1 MPENA
6 VKSVSLASLSPRDD
20 KYRVGKT
27 LSEIIV
33 ELLLHTLYHAHALRM
48 MMCANNLVFT
58 QSINPETGEHKLKL
72 HQVYLCKVRY
82 CPLCSRAR
90 SRVWKARLHEGIPKF
105 VTDYPKARFI
115 FLTLTIRNCDITE
128 LNETLKGMSKAFD
141 KLMKR
146 RGLKPY
152 ILGYIRS
159 MEVTR
164 NAETGEAH
172 PHYHVI
178 LAVKP
183 NYFSRGYVSQPQWVN
198 YWQES
203 LNVSYTPVV
212 DVKVV
217 KPNPN
222 YKHDPLGLASSIME
236 VAKYCVKHTDM
247 IQDRDWLVELT
258 TQLHGTKHIVLGGLI
273 KQYVN
278 ASDPNEQDILK
289 GDNDDDDLDHDD
301 DPVEIFFSWFRK
313 KGNYFLSNR

>member
-1 MPENA
+1 MENA
-6 VKSVSLASLSPRDD
+6 VNSISLATLSPRDISWQEKKLLNETIAQLYD
-20 KYRVGKT
+20 KTQYETYSV
-27 LSEIIV
+27 
-33 ELLLHTLYHAHALRM
+33 RM
-48 MMCANNLVFT
+48 SNCANYLAFKQWCNH
-58 QSINPETGEHKLKL
+58 ETGELKLKL
-72 HQVYLCKVRY
+72 QQVYLCKVRH
-82 CPLCSRAR
+82 CPCCSWSR

-105 VTDYPKARFI
+105 VADYPTARFI
-115 FLTLTIRNCDITE
+115 FLTLTVRNCDITE
-128 LNETLKGMSKAFD
+128 LNSTLKGMSKAFD
-141 KLMKR
+141 RLMKR

-152 ILGYIRS
+152 VLGYIRS
-159 MEVTR
+159 MEITR

>member
-1 MPENA
+1 MEKA
-6 VKSVSLASLSPRDD
+6 VNSISLATLSPRDD
-20 KYRVGKT
+20 KLRVNK
-27 LSEIIV
+27 
-33 ELLLHTLYHAHALRM
+33 LLNETIAQLYDETQYEAYSVRM
-48 MMCANNLVFT
+48 SSCSLYLCFRQWSNH
-58 QSINPETGEHKLKL
+58 ETGEVKLKL
-72 HQVYLCKVRY
+72 KQLFLCKVRH
-82 CPLCSRAR
+82 CPCCSYAR

-105 VTDYPKARFI
+105 VTDYPTARFI
-115 FLTLTIRNCDITE
+115 FLTLTVRNCDITE
-128 LNETLKGMSKAFD
+128 LNSTLKGMSKAFD

-164 NAETGEAH
+164 NPLTGDAH

-183 NYFSRGYVSQPQWVN
+183 NYFSRGYVPQSQWVN

-203 LNVSYTPVV
+203 LNVSYTPVL

-222 YKHDPLGLASSIME
+222 LVNDPLGLASSIME
-236 VAKYCVKHTDM
+236 LCKYCVKHTDM
-247 IQDRDWLVELT
+247 SQDRDWLVELT